1 MKRSESNDRKRK
13 KEIKDI
19 AYDWLNESEFQVN
32 DNYEIEYSEEQLNNF
47 LSELKEDG
55 YSEEEVA
62 HFKDCVENFSEERE
76 EEIYDSI
83 PYEEE
88 GGGIDWYEENYR
100 TEIITYTSKK
110 IA

>member
-1 MKRSESNDRKRK
+1 MTEITK
-13 KEIKDI
+13 KQLKYSAD
-19 AYDWLNESEFQVN
+19 YWLTECELPINK
-32 DNYEIEYSEEQLNNF
+32 NYEVEYTEKQLDK
-47 LSELKEDG
+47 ELELIKEDG
-55 YSEEEVA
+55 YSEEEIEY
-62 HFKDCVENFSEERE
+62 FKKCVENFSEERE

-100 TEIITYTSKK
+100 VETVTLTSKK

>member
-1 MKRSESNDRKRK
+1 MTEKEK

-19 AYDWLNESEFQVN
+19 AHDWLNESEFPVN
-32 DNYEIEYSEEQLNNF
+32 DNYEIEYSEEQLNDF

-55 YSEEEVA
+55 YSEEEIKY
-62 HFKDCVENFSEERE
+62 FEKRVENFSEERE

-100 TEIITYTSKK
+100 TEVVVYTSKK

>member
-1 MKRSESNDRKRK
+1 MSEKEK
-13 KEIKDI
+13 KEMEYI
-19 AYDWLNESEFQVN
+19 AYDWLNEGEFTVN

-47 LSELKEDG
+47 LSELKEDE

-62 HFKDCVENFSEERE
+62 HFKDCIENFSEERE
-76 EEIYDSI
+76 EEMYDSI
-83 PYEEE
+83 PYEE

-100 TEIITYTSKK
+100 TKIITYTSKK

>member
-1 MKRSESNDRKRK
+1 MTENEK
-13 KEIKDI
+13 KEMECI
-19 AYDWLNESEFQVN
+19 AYDWLNESEFPVN
-32 DNYEIEYSEEQLNNF
+32 DNYEIEYKESELNNF
-47 LSELKEDG
+47 LKELKEDG
-55 YSEEEVA
+55 YSEEEIT

-76 EEIYDSI
+76 EEMYDSI

-100 TEIITYTSKK
+100 TEVVVYTSKK

>member
-1 MKRSESNDRKRK
+1 MTEKEK

-19 AYDWLNESEFQVN
+19 AYDWLNESEFPVN
-32 DNYEIEYSEEQLNNF
+32 DNYEIEYTEEELNNF
-47 LSELKEDG
+47 LVELKEDG
-55 YSEEEVA
+55 YFEEEVA

-76 EEIYDSI
+76 EEMYDSI

-100 TEIITYTSKK
+100 VETVTLTSKK

>member
-1 MKRSESNDRKRK
+1 MTEKEK
-13 KEIKDI
+13 KEMKYI
-19 AYDWLNESEFQVN
+19 ANDWLTENEFPVN
-32 DNYEIEYSEEQLNNF
+32 DNYEIEYKESELNNF
-47 LSELKEDG
+47 LKELEEDG
-55 YSEEEVA
+55 YSEEEIKY
-62 HFKDCVENFSEERE
+62 FEKCVENFSEERE

-100 TEIITYTSKK
+100 TEVVVYTSKK

>member
-1 MKRSESNDRKRK
+1 MTEKEK
-13 KEIKDI
+13 KEIKYI
-19 AYDWLNESEFQVN
+19 AHDWLTENDFQVN

-47 LSELKEDG
+47 LVELKEDG
-55 YSEEEVA
+55 YSEEEIEY
-62 HFKDCVENFSEERE
+62 FKKCVETFSEERE

-88 GGGIDWYEENYR
+88 GGGIDWYEENYKVE
-100 TEIITYTSKK
+100 TVTLTSKK

>member
-1 MKRSESNDRKRK
+1 MTEITK
-13 KEIKDI
+13 KQLKYSAD
-19 AYDWLNESEFQVN
+19 YWLTECELPINK
-32 DNYEIEYSEEQLNNF
+32 NYEVEYTEKQLDK
-47 LSELKEDG
+47 ELELIKEDG
-55 YSEEEVA
+55 YSEEEIEY
-62 HFKDCVENFSEERE
+62 FKKCVENFSEERE

-100 TEIITYTSKK
+100 VETETLISKK

>member
-1 MKRSESNDRKRK
+1 MTEEEK
-13 KEIKDI
+13 KEMKYI
-19 AYDWLNESEFQVN
+19 AHDWLNEGNFKVN
-32 DNYEIEYSEEQLNNF
+32 DNYEIEYSEEQLNSF
-47 LSELKEDG
+47 LEELEDDG
-55 YSEEEVA
+55 YSEEEIEY
-62 HFKDCVENFSEERE
+62 FKKCVENFSEERE

-100 TEIITYTSKK
+100 TEGIVYTSKK